1 MKINSKTIFIVGS
14 ITAIDFISDITI
26 YSVGVSKSRGESFR
40 FHLPALKEVAQII
53 AVGLVCGVAIDL
65 ATKLVEKTVETKQ
78 ERKLQEIA
86 TKEFEDIQSG
96 KRVNQKP
103 EKVVWQPIR
112 L

>member
-1 MKINSKTIFIVGS
+1 ME
-14 ITAIDFISDITI
+14 ITFDKYYEAVIDEKSVSFTSDLNK
-26 YSVGVSKSRGESFR
+26 YRR
-40 FHLPALKEVAQII
+40 FKREFF
-53 AVGLVCGVAIDL
+53 
-65 ATKLVEKTVETKQ
+65 ETKQ

>member
-1 MKINSKTIFIVGS
+1 MQME
-14 ITAIDFISDITI
+14 ITFDKYYEAVIDEKSVSFTSDLNK
-26 YSVGVSKSRGESFR
+26 YRR
-40 FHLPALKEVAQII
+40 FKREFF
-53 AVGLVCGVAIDL
+53 
-65 ATKLVEKTVETKQ
+65 ETKQ